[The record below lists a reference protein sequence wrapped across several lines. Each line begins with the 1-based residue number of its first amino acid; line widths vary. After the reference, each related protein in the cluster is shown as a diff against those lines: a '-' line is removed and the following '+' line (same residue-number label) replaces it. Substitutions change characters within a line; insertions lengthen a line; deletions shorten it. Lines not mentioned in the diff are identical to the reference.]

1 MASPLNINYTAP
13 EQLPL
18 KMSKKE
24 LEELQKLQ
32 YGHAPVDIA
41 TFNANYRTENRYK
54 KKVGGKWV
62 WHDRKTGKPWDD
74 KEVLKAFNI
83 DKYSTATPNKDL
95 KFLKSKQLLINK
107 TNIEKP
113 GMQGGVGYNIRRAF
127 SAPTEDPN
135 VKVFDLEQAEKRKLL
150 ANSMLKSQAE
160 SSYATPTQNAYLGN
174 LEGWDGKLGHN
185 LQGLKINFDY
195 EPSKDGINPYEDISA
210 LEGLDVGQTT
220 ENVSTDVKDPNKV
233 IEGSE
238 QIKGTNNVPVEPDV
252 KETNKE
258 KIQISDDST
267 NFIPTVMDIENDAR
281 TFGESEKGMQRKLK
295 MMIDKQKAEALKR
308 AQEAIKNAAK
318 VAT

>member
-1 MASPLNINYTAP
+1 
-13 EQLPL
+13 
-18 KMSKKE
+18 MSKRE

-32 YGHAPVDIA
+32 YGHAPVDSA
-41 TFNANYRTENRYK
+41 TFNANYRKENRYK

-62 WHDRKTGKPWDD
+62 WHDRKTGEPWDE

-83 DKYSTATPNKDL
+83 DKYGTATPNKDL

-113 GMQGGVGYNIRRAF
+113 GMQGGAGYNIRRAF

-135 VKVFDLEQAEKRKLL
+135 VKVFDVEQAEKRKLL

-160 SSYATPTQNAYLGN
+160 SSYAKTTQNAFLGN

-195 EPSKDGINPYEDISA
+195 EPSEDGINPYEDTSA
-210 LEGLDVGQTT
+210 LEGVNLGQTK
-220 ENVSTDVKDPNKV
+220 ENVSTDEKDPAEV
-233 IEGSE
+233 IEKNQEIKGEIKEPGSE
-238 QIKGTNNVPVEPDV
+238 PV
-252 KETNKE
+252 KAKNKE